1 MDFYGVS
8 LRTQCLKDNV
18 DDLTYHNSA
27 CFLFIICICGIY
39 VHGYMGTHAHVQVQ
53 RPESGVLPYHF
64 LHYSPEVR
72 ALTDLS

>member
-39 VHGYMGTHAHVQVQ
+39 MCMGIWVHMPMCRCRGQSQVSY
-53 RPESGVLPYHF
+53 PITFYIIPLK
-64 LHYSPEVR
+64 
-72 ALTDLS
+72 